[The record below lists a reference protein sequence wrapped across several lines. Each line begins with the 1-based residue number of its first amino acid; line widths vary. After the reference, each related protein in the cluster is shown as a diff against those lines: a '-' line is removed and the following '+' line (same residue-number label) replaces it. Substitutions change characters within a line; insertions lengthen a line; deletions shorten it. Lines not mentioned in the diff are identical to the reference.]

1 MKPTTLMQ
9 ASQVQANQIK
19 ASQALPED
27 VVMVCFDTATD
38 VIVDYFSSN
47 TDAELARVIP
57 LSVPWIL

>member
-1 MKPTTLMQ
+1 MQ

-38 VIVDYFSSN
+38 VIVNYFSSII
-47 TDAELARVIP
+47 DAELARVIT

>member
-1 MKPTTLMQ
+1 MS

-38 VIVDYFSSN
+38 VIVDYFSSI

>member
-1 MKPTTLMQ
+1 ML
-9 ASQVQANQIK
+9 ASQIQANQIK
-19 ASQALPED
+19 ASRALPED

-38 VIVDYFSSN
+38 VIVDYFSSI